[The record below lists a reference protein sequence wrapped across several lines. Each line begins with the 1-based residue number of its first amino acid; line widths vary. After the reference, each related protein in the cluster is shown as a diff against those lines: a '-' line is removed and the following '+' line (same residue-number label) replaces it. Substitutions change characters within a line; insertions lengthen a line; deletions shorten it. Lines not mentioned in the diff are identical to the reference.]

1 VKPDAPLPAIFT
13 NGNCCLLDAFAL
25 RETTTP
31 QRVIRGGSG
40 FETRLSPMKQRALR
54 LQLDGA
60 TYAFV
65 EARGRVL
72 YLPSDTHEIAE
83 APPRLV
89 NVQMTGH
96 LPTRSDLP
104 PRITLPPTQLEPIHP
119 HRMVAI
125 HVVKTST
132 MMTLLLIDESRGP
145 SNDKPIA
152 IIGDALHW
160 NLDGIDVQFQ
170 SLGEA

>member
-1 VKPDAPLPAIFT
+1 VRPDAQLPAIFT

-31 QRVIRGGSG
+31 QRVIRNYSG

-65 EARGRVL
+65 EARGHVV
-72 YLPSDTHEIAE
+72 YLPSDAHELADP
-83 APPRLV
+83 PPRMV
-89 NVQMTGH
+89 SVQMAGH

-104 PRITLPPTQLEPIHP
+104 PRITLPPTQLEPIDP
-119 HRMVAI
+119 HRMVAVHI
-125 HVVKTST
+125 VKTAT
-132 MMTLLLIDESRGP
+132 TMTLLLIDESRGP

-160 NLDGIDVQFQ
+160 NLAGIDVQFQ
-170 SLGEA
+170 SLGGA